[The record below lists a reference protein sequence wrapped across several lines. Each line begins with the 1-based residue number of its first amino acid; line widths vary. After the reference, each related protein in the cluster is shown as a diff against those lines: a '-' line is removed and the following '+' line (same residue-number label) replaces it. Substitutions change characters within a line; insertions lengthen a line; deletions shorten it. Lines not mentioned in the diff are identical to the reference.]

1 MMRWVSVVAAGIV
14 APALAGVALGQG
26 STSPTSPLE
35 HTTVSAQLPSASSEP
50 SGYLG
55 IVFTAPL
62 ARVSRPDG
70 ITVRHFGYPV
80 VESVEP
86 GSPAASAG
94 ISAGDTILAYD
105 SVDVL
110 NHDIALTRLLRP
122 GTIVMVRVRRN
133 AVARDVAVRVAPRPA
148 SFVDAPPP
156 APGMEA
162 PDVGLIMP
170 YESGVLGVAGAT
182 VVRTNADLRAAL
194 QVPRGVLVLDV
205 APGSPASVAGLRA
218 GDVIVDAGRA
228 PIGDPVALIEA
239 IEGTAGRTLSVTVAR
254 GAHTRRLVL
263 HW

>member
-1 MMRWVSVVAAGIV
+1 MPRVGVLIAPFVAAGLV
-14 APALAGVALGQG
+14 CPALADAQG
-26 STSPTSPLE
+26 SPSSLE
-35 HTTVSAQLPSASSEP
+35 HTTVSATLSPPSGEP
-50 SGYLG
+50 AGYLG

-70 ITVRHFGYPV
+70 VTIRHFGYPV

-105 SVDVL
+105 SIDVV

-122 GTIVMVRVRRN
+122 GTTVMVRIRRN
-133 AVARDVAVRVAPRPA
+133 AVARDVPVRVAPRPA

-156 APGMEA
+156 SPAMES

-170 YESGVLGVAGAT
+170 FESGVMGVAGAT
-182 VVRTNADLRAAL
+182 IVRTNADLRAAL
-194 QVPRGVLVLDV
+194 QVTRGVLVLDV
-205 APGSPASVAGLRA
+205 VGGSPAGAAGLRA
-218 GDVIVDAGRA
+218 GDVIVDAGGSA
-228 PIGDPVALIEA
+228 VGDPVALVEA
-239 IEGTAGRTLSVTVAR
+239 VEGTSSRTLALTVAR